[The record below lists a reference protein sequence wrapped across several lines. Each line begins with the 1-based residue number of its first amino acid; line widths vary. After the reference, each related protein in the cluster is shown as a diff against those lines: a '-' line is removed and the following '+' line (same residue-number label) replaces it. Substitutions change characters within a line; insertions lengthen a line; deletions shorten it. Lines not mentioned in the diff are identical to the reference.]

1 MSDGDVQQAPDDDPE
16 SFLEKVKHAFN
27 DLTEVKVVTI
37 VGNLPVSFESKN
49 GSTETILGDDKI
61 EGDAIVSIV
70 KLLDG
75 DTTTVIAQNLV
86 DNAEVRATHS
96 EQVATSL
103 EVIPGYL
110 QTLIDAA
117 RQLINS

>member
-1 MSDGDVQQAPDDDPE
+1 MSNGEVQQTPDDDPE
-16 SFLEKVKHAFN
+16 SFLDKVKHAFN

-37 VGNLPVSFESKN
+37 VGNLPVTFESKN
-49 GSTETILGDDKI
+49 GSTETILGDDRI
-61 EGDAIVSIV
+61 DGDAIVSIV

-103 EVIPGYL
+103 AVIPGYL
-110 QTLIDAA
+110 TTLIDAA